1 MIIYKDIKTGEQYY
15 DTTMLQ
21 TILRVSKSTLKSEM
35 LLFGFQENDYLTYN
49 NRFLIKEEAVIKF
62 MDYMAE
68 RWLLREISSCKRAI
82 KKLENDK

>member
-21 TILRVSKSTLKSEM
+21 SILRVSKSTLKNEM
-35 LLFGFQENDYLTYN
+35 LLFGFQDEDYLTYN
-49 NRFLIKEEAVIKF
+49 NRFLIKEEAVVRF

-68 RWLLREISSCKRAI
+68 RWLLREINSYKRVI
-82 KKLENDK
+82 KKIEHGK